1 MSGGKMIRKLLIL
14 LCLLTLMLNG
24 CASEKT
30 KQTAAQE
37 NDTEEDSGEKKIQI
51 GLTVHSQ
58 HQGLWNR
65 WSRELRQGLFRQSS
79 YLR

>member
-51 GLTVHSQ
+51 GGFVTGMHSWQ
-58 HQGLWNR
+58 PQGSWER
-65 WSRELRQGLFRQSS
+65 K
-79 YLR
+79 

>member
-1 MSGGKMIRKLLIL
+1 MSIKIA
-14 LCLLTLMLNG
+14 MLNG

-51 GLTVHSQ
+51 VFTQMPKDAFG
-58 HQGLWNR
+58 
-65 WSRELRQGLFRQSS
+65 
-79 YLR
+79 

>member
-1 MSGGKMIRKLLIL
+1 MSGGKLLRKLLIL

-37 NDTEEDSGEKKIQI
+37 NDTEEDSGEKEN
-51 GLTVHSQ
+51 SD
-58 HQGLWNR
+58 R
-65 WSRELRQGLFRQSS
+65 S
-79 YLR
+79 YSGFLCY